1 MPKPLT
7 WNDLAN
13 LYDERTN
20 NRKAKTLPMETVLL
34 WVETQAD
41 ILYNDELDEFYLGES
56 NHA

>member
-20 NRKAKTLPMETVLL
+20 NRKARTLPMETVLL